1 MNNANNKANL
11 SLNLGVRF
19 LFFSALLFS
28 CNTNPE
34 ETEPRP
40 QLVTIDYLLEL
51 KPPLSIAKYELPED
65 NPLTVEGVELGRHLF
80 YEKILS
86 KDSSLSCGSC
96 HIQKHGF
103 SDPAKLSL
111 GIDGKKGDRNSM
123 SLSNL
128 IFQKEFFWDGRAS
141 SLEIQAL
148 DPIKNPL
155 EMNLSIAEAVNR
167 LNKSEKYPP
176 LFEKAFGTRE
186 ITSTLLARAIAQ
198 FERTLVSQDSKYDR
212 AKRKE
217 YTPTALEKLGEDLF
231 YNHPFPPEI
240 RGGNCG
246 DCHSGFFQSQFLYH
260 RNGIDSSFTFD
271 VGRFD
276 VTGIP
281 DDRGKFKT
289 PTLRNIELTAPYM
302 HDGRFATLEEV
313 LDHYNEHV
321 NINRKDIDLLM
332 QDTNN
337 DPSKSFLALTEEEKK
352 AIIAFLKT
360 LTDETFLNN
369 KSFSDPNTN

>member
-1 MNNANNKANL
+1 MSKSNKKANL
-11 SLNLGVRF
+11 FFYLGVRF
-19 LFFSALLFS
+19 LFFSTLLFS

-34 ETEPRP
+34 DTEPRP
-40 QLVTIDYLLEL
+40 QTVTIDYLLEL
-51 KPPLSIAKYELPED
+51 KAPLSIAKYEIPAD
-65 NPLTVEGVELGRHLF
+65 NPLTIEGVALGRELF

-86 KDSSLSCGSC
+86 SDSSVSCGSC
-96 HIQKHGF
+96 HIQAKGF
-103 SDPAKLSL
+103 SDPQKFST
-111 GIDGKKGDRNSM
+111 GVDGKKSTRQSM

-148 DPIKNPL
+148 EPIKNPL

-167 LNKSEKYPP
+167 LNKSEKYPS
-176 LFEKAFGTRE
+176 LFAKAFGTKE
-186 ITSTLLARAIAQ
+186 ITSTLLAKAIAQ
-198 FERTLVSQDSKYDR
+198 FERTLVSQDSKYDK

-231 YNHPFPPEI
+231 YNHPFPPET

-246 DCHSGFFQSQFLYH
+246 DCHTGFFQSQFLYH
-260 RNGIDSSFTFD
+260 RNGIDSSFAD
-271 VGRFD
+271 VGRFS

-321 NINRKDIDLLM
+321 NINRTDIDLLM

-337 DPSKSFLALTEEEKK
+337 DTSSSFLALTEEEKK

-360 LTDETFLNN
+360 LTDEKFINN
-369 KSFSDPNTN
+369 KSFSDPNN

>member
-1 MNNANNKANL
+1 MNNTNNKANPLL
-11 SLNLGVRF
+11 SLGVRF
-19 LFFSALLFS
+19 LFFATLLFS
-28 CNTNPE
+28 CNPNTE
-34 ETEPRP
+34 DTEPRP
-40 QLVTIDYLLEL
+40 QTITIDYLLEL

-96 HIQKHGF
+96 HIQSHGF
-103 SDPAKLSL
+103 SDPEKFSL
-111 GIDGKKGDRNSM
+111 GVDAKTGDRNSM

-155 EMNLSIAEAVNR
+155 EMNLSIPEALNR

-246 DCHSGFFQSQFLYH
+246 DCHTGFFQSQFLYH

-271 VGRFD
+271 VGRFA

>member
-1 MNNANNKANL
+1 MNKTYNKANL
-11 SLNLGVRF
+11 LFDIGVRF
-19 LFFSALLFS
+19 LLFSALLFS
-28 CNTNPE
+28 CNPNTD
-34 ETEPRP
+34 ETDPKP
-40 QLVTIDYLLEL
+40 QTITVDYLLEL
-51 KPPLSIAKYELPED
+51 KAPLSIAKFEIPEN

-86 KDSSLSCGSC
+86 KDSSVSCGSC
-96 HIQKHGF
+96 HIQAHGF
-103 SDPAKLSL
+103 SDPQKFSA
-111 GIDGKKGDRNSM
+111 GVEGKKSTRQSM

-128 IFQKEFFWDGRAS
+128 IFQNEFFWDGRAS
-141 SLEIQAL
+141 SLETQAL
-148 DPIKNPL
+148 EPIKNPL
-155 EMNLSIAEAVNR
+155 EMNLSIAEALNR
-167 LNKSEKYPP
+167 LNKSSKYPP

-186 ITSTLLARAIAQ
+186 ITASLLAKAIAQ
-198 FERTLVSQDSKYDR
+198 FERTLISQDSKYDK

-217 YTPTALEKLGEDLF
+217 YTPTTQEELGEELF
-231 YNHPFPPEI
+231 YNHPFPPET

-260 RNGIDSSFTFD
+260 RNGLDSSFAD
-271 VGRFD
+271 AGRFS

-281 DDRGKFKT
+281 GDRGKFKT
-289 PTLRNIELTAPYM
+289 PSLRNIELTAPYM

-321 NINRKDIDLLM
+321 NINRNDIDLLM

-337 DPSKSFLALTEEEKK
+337 DTKSAFLALTKEEKE

-360 LTDETFLNN
+360 LTDEHFIHNT
-369 KSFSDPNTN
+369 SFSDPNIN